1 MRVEYFAMPR
11 QNGLERRRE
20 SSQTH
25 PSQSTMPTCSGTC
38 KNGSGCHHNAKPG
51 HSVCGKHMTQD
62 QGIIVV
68 PCGHTMTNG
77 NQCTNPRGEGL
88 TLCVRHHRM
97 QERRERRR
105 RIEELMFAALD
116 ALWTDGD
123 VEIAR
128 QRLLAGLTDGQIDQ
142 EKFENLTEVL
152 EEEIAF
158 WEHLHRMPRAV
169 VPQSDLHRLSLDGQS
184 VHTKEV
190 SKQTNETLK
199 LLLETPTEPDHVEAF
214 HRIHWQWCDK
224 PYNPGGQ
231 AFRDVMRDMKQWYNT
246 PTCRTENDWLYKR
259 ALDGLWAR
267 IKTSSMKDEL
277 LQRLWEEAYESLKMC
292 CDGHISRL
300 CNVFVGFDEAFK
312 PQVSIG
318 ELLQQKMAAIAEKD
332 ISVERKVGEAW
343 LVFEE
348 LGIPREQRMEW
359 IEAF

>member
-1 MRVEYFAMPR
+1 MYP
-11 QNGLERRRE
+11 QGRRRKWIRSGE
-20 SSQTH
+20 EVWIA
-25 PSQSTMPTCSGTC
+25 PLSTMPSCSATC
-38 KNGSGCHHNAKPG
+38 KNGGACHHNAKPG

-62 QGIIVV
+62 QGVIVV
-68 PCGHTMTNG
+68 LCGHTMTNG

-105 RIEELMFAALD
+105 RIEEVMFAALD

-123 VEIAR
+123 VELAR
-128 QRLLAGLTDGQIDQ
+128 QRVLAGLTEGRIDQ
-142 EKFENLTEVL
+142 ERFEILTEVI
-152 EEEIAF
+152 EEEIAV
-158 WEHLHRMPRAV
+158 WEHLHAIPQAV
-169 VPQSDLHRLSLDGQS
+169 VPRSDLHRLALDAQS

-199 LLLETPTEPDHVEAF
+199 MLLETPIESSMLSALS
-214 HRIHWQWCDK
+214 RIHSAWCDTPRTPSDTK
-224 PYNPGGQ
+224 TFS
-231 AFRDVMRDMKQWYNT
+231 AILKDMTRWYAV
-246 PTCRTENDWLYKR
+246 PSCREENDWLYKR
-259 ALDGLWAR
+259 ALDGLWER
-267 IKTSSMKDEL
+267 IQVSPAKEEL
-277 LQRLWEEAYESLKMC
+277 LTRLWEEAYESLKMC

-300 CNVFVGFDEAFK
+300 CNVLVGFDDAVK

-348 LGIPREQRMEW
+348 LGTPREQRVEW
-359 IEAF
+359 IGAF